1 MSQIIVEEIRD
12 EQLQAFDFVYLQKLR
27 KELGDKKE
35 VLELNLAKI
44 DKQIYFKRKQEYKDG
59 QDVSLLSKRSKTG
72 VEEV

>member
-1 MSQIIVEEIRD
+1 MSQIIVQEIQD

-44 DKQIYFKRKQEYKDG
+44 DKQIYFKRKQEFKNE
-59 QDVSLLSKRSKTG
+59 QDVSLLSEKQEIR
-72 VEEV
+72 VEKV